1 MAKTM
6 IKPGPDLL
14 QRVSQAFL
22 DYGYSGLSMVTMAK
36 ACGFTQRA
44 LYYYFSNKEDAFRA
58 MIQYRND
65 EAVELARD
73 AGKAIRTK
81 GGSALDIIA
90 EILDIRYGNTRR
102 RVIPSPHTVELNAEA
117 FKRCR
122 DLMVQSAIAFQTDL
136 KELIVD
142 LQRSRMLKLN
152 GRFTAAQIAQGLAD
166 GGRAVNQG
174 LPPIAAEDLSGR
186 YRQTCEMVLYGCATM
201 SKAKI
206 SKPKM
211 VKPKTSKPKI
221 SKEKISGP
229 TTFKRK
235 LPKRK

>member
-1 MAKTM
+1 MPKTM

-14 QRVSQAFL
+14 QRVNQAFL

-44 LYYYFSNKEDAFRA
+44 LYYYFSNKEDAFRS

-65 EAVELARD
+65 EAVALARD
-73 AGKAIRTK
+73 AGKAMRAK

-122 DLMVQSAIAFQTDL
+122 DNMIQSAIAFQAEL
-136 KELIVD
+136 EALIVD
-142 LQRSRMLKLN
+142 LERSRMLKLN
-152 GRFTAAQIAQGLAD
+152 GRFTPAQIAQALAD
-166 GGRAVNQG
+166 GGRAVNQA
-174 LPPIAAEDLSGR
+174 LPPIAAADLSGR
-186 YRQTCEMVLYGCATM
+186 YRQMCEMVLYGCAAM
-201 SKAKI
+201 
-206 SKPKM
+206 PR
-211 VKPKTSKPKI
+211 
-221 SKEKISGP
+221 
-229 TTFKRK
+229 RK
-235 LPKRK
+235 